1 MYVVIWL
8 VAIALTVIAA
18 ALNACLIALASVAAE
33 DMRPELDGPQ
43 GRQRHAGSGASHMLR
58 LAEM

>member
-8 VAIALTVIAA
+8 VAITLTVIA
-18 ALNACLIALASVAAE
+18 ALNACLIALASIAAE